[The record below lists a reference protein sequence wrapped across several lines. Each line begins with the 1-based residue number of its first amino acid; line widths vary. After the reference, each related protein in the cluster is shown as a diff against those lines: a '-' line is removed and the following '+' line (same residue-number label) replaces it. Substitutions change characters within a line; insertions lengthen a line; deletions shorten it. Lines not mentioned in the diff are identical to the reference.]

1 MLIIII
7 GWVNNNH
14 FQLLL
19 PFSLTNEEY
28 PIEFKIQDINKNKS
42 DTNINVLKSMII
54 IIILKKEI

>member
-1 MLIIII
+1 MLIIIL

-19 PFSLTNEEY
+19 PFSLINEEY
-28 PIEFKIQDINKNKS
+28 PIEFKMQDINKNKS
-42 DTNINVLKSMII
+42 DININVLKSMLI